1 MEWIDIG
8 CNLGHE
14 SFEHDRHAVVQR
26 AADAGVLQLVLTGA
40 SVAGSERARQLAADN
55 PARMRATAGVHP
67 HLAAE
72 VDNDA
77 LTRLRELHAL
87 DVVAAVGECGLDYFR
102 DISPRPVQQR
112 AFEQQLALAET
123 CGKPVFLHQREA
135 HADFRAILS
144 EFRDRLGPVVVHCFT
159 DTRQALYDYL
169 DLDCH
174 IGITGWVCDE
184 RRGRPLKEI
193 VPAIPAERLML
204 ETDAPYLKPRNLRPK
219 ARTHRNEP
227 CWLPWIGG
235 TVAALRGV
243 SPALLAEQTS
253 ANARG
258 FFGLPVAPAAK
269 EKPRVHPPTRAGR
282 VRLPGVPERSSV
294 HAAAFAAS

>member
-1 MEWIDIG
+1 MEWTDIG

-14 SFEHDRHAVVQR
+14 SFEQDRHAVVQR
-26 AADAGVLQLVLTGA
+26 AVDAGVLQLVLTGA

-55 PARMRATAGVHP
+55 PVRMRATAGVHP

-72 VDNDA
+72 VDSDA

-112 AFEQQLALAET
+112 AFEQQLALAEA

-135 HADFRAILS
+135 HADFLAILS

-159 DTRQALYDYL
+159 DIRQALYDYL

-193 VPAIPAERLML
+193 VPEIPAERLML

-253 ANARG
+253 ANARD
-258 FFGLPVAPAAK
+258 FFGMPVAPAAN
-269 EKPRVHPPTRAGR
+269 G
-282 VRLPGVPERSSV
+282 ER
-294 HAAAFAAS
+294 